1 MTASFPNSFDK
12 RSTWREGG
20 ACEGMFGTRVLSG
33 LVDGIDAYRAGLE
46 RQPRRSRS
54 LGPAM
59 LGAFKRLDDGELL
72 ERIAGFPAACVV
84 VRKLPTEGQAE
95 VNRLKDVVKR
105 GAGFPAGAVPGLPA
119 LVLAGRGRAPRVGP
133 TNPMEDLRLPALR
146 TIRAGS
152 GAGAGT
158 GGGGEEGTDEAGS
171 GEEPVPTLHTKMMLL
186 GELWWHDE
194 ATLGKAADVA
204 EFTPHRLWLGSANGT
219 ERSRR
224 NLEFGLWAD
233 DRALLEAAQQFLVR
247 VLAHSQD
254 WPPGTDGAGGPEQGE
269 QTPTGTS

>member
-1 MTASFPNSFDK
+1 
-12 RSTWREGG
+12 
-20 ACEGMFGTRVLSG
+20 MFGTRVLSG

-84 VRKLPTEGQAE
+84 VRKLPVKGQAE
-95 VNRLKDVVKR
+95 VNRFQDVVKR
-105 GAGFPAGAVPGLPA
+105 GAGFPAGAVPGLPE
-119 LVLAGRGRAPRVGP
+119 LVLARRGRAPRVGP
-133 TNPMEDLRLPALR
+133 TNPMEDVRLPALR
-146 TIRAGS
+146 TIRGGAS
-152 GAGAGT
+152 GGADQDVGN
-158 GGGGEEGTDEAGS
+158 GEGRDGRDASEDSEDGDGN
-171 GEEPVPTLHTKMMLL
+171 GPVPTLHTKMMLL

-233 DRALLEAAQQFLVR
+233 DRALLDAAQQFLVQ
-247 VLAHSQD
+247 VLAHSED
-254 WPPGTDGAGGPEQGE
+254 WPPGTDGAGGPERGQ
-269 QTPTGTS
+269 QTPTGLS